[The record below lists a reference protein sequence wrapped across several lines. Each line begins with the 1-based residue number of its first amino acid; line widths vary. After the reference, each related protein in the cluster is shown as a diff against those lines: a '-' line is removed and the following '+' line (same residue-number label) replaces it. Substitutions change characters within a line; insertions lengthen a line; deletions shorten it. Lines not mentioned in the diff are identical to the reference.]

1 MKSANFF
8 KSTPYHLCAPCGAHR
23 IPLGFT
29 LISPTLLLL
38 SSSISKSSNLLGLN
52 VLADIFYSSFYVS
65 CFCPTFTF
73 TDKKGTPIKRH
84 FSAGCHLCPD
94 NIKTCSLCQEGVLFA
109 WR

>member
-8 KSTPYHLCAPCGAHR
+8 KSTPYHLSAPCGAHR

-52 VLADIFYSSFYVS
+52 VLADIFYSSIYAQTISRPVH
-65 CFCPTFTF
+65 CV
-73 TDKKGTPIKRH
+73 KKGFCLH
-84 FSAGCHLCPD
+84 GG
-94 NIKTCSLCQEGVLFA
+94 NVFA
-109 WR
+109 KQCAFCYYWIV